1 MSDVLPTPAA
11 TQRPPRRV
19 RRTRPRGVGR
29 PGPAAT
35 AATYVWL
42 GLAAVVLLF
51 PVLLTVVG
59 AFLPEGRLVRQPP
72 GLLGGHYTV
81 ANYVAAWHETVVPL
95 VPAFVN
101 SLFVGVV
108 LMVAQVVTSCLAAYA
123 LVFVRTPLRQPIF
136 WLAMATIMVPY
147 EAIVVPNALFV
158 RSLGLENSRW
168 SLVLPFL
175 ANGFGIFLMRQAL
188 RQFPAEL
195 RQAALIDGCGHLR
208 FLFTIVL
215 PAIRPSLTARGP
227 APSMRPTPTRTNP
240 RISPARP
247 APISRPASGDR
258 VAAVGVVDAAGAVV
272 APRTAPMKDWPAR
285 SVTSSCRRSPSK
297 RARRLPISTATALR
311 RAHLRSTTN
320 RS

>member
-11 TQRPPRRV
+11 AQRPPRRV

-215 PAIRPSLTARGP
+215 PAIRPSLTALSVWSFLQGWNMYFWPLIISSSNNSMNTLQTAVFALKADGSGTQQALVLAGVTITLVPTLLLVVFGQRWLVRGF
-227 APSMRPTPTRTNP
+227 T
-240 RISPARP
+240 
-247 APISRPASGDR
+247 
-258 VAAVGVVDAAGAVV
+258 AGAV
-272 APRTAPMKDWPAR
+272 K
-285 SVTSSCRRSPSK
+285 
-297 RARRLPISTATALR
+297 
-311 RAHLRSTTN
+311 
-320 RS
+320 

>member
-215 PAIRPSLTARGP
+215 PAIRPSLTALSVWSFLQGWNMYFWPLIISSSNNSMNTLQTAVFALKADGSGTQQALVLAGVTITLVPTLLLVVFGQRWLVRGF
-227 APSMRPTPTRTNP
+227 T
-240 RISPARP
+240 
-247 APISRPASGDR
+247 
-258 VAAVGVVDAAGAVV
+258 AGAV
-272 APRTAPMKDWPAR
+272 K
-285 SVTSSCRRSPSK
+285 
-297 RARRLPISTATALR
+297 
-311 RAHLRSTTN
+311 
-320 RS
+320 